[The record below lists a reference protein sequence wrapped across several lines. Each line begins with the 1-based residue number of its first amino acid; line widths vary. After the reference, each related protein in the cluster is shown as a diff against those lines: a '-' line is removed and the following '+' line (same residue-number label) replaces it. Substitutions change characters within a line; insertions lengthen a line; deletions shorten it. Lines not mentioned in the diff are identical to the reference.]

1 MFESV
6 MIQVPCPL
14 KCGEWSVPKN
24 PQFEEPEWK
33 VSVYAEDALGCNS
46 SYEEVVD
53 EKWRARAWAC

>member
-1 MFESV
+1 M
-6 MIQVPCPL
+6 

-53 EKWRARAWAC
+53 EEWRASTWAC